1 MAEDSLPPTLDKPS
15 LLRNTS
21 QKDSNQAER
30 QARSAPR
37 PSHDF
42 TPGRHPAQEPAVL
55 QASPQHPEAA
65 EVPQPDSQPAKEL
78 GVQGP
83 TPQQAEPSGPQ
94 SSDPQPTEQM
104 QLSPDTQQANQVPAD
119 DASSTQQTGARNPM
133 STLRVQLPPLVIEP
147 NPPEAPPHLPGQPP
161 PAPVQC
167 TSPTR
172 LSTLLNRSQPR
183 RSPAGPAPPRVSL
196 LAHDLATSRGS
207 RLQHSTGP
215 LSVTHTAQSSP
226 GHFTSS
232 PVQHPSPAATGVS
245 DTGEGL
251 DASSRTPLSPASLPQ
266 ADLDST
272 DPRAAR
278 SQWLAVSRSASRAAS
293 NRSHA
298 ASLGGSF
305 ANVVMRSLKR
315 LATPSTS
322 GSQFGVEGGPRLLQR
337 MHLSLRAS
345 FAGGLRPFLIEEPD
359 ERGTTGRSTAGAN
372 SLKAIFNKE
381 ASSALVVAVKAG
393 DYAAAGEAI
402 RLGADANTVDLPTG
416 RMTPLHFAVSAGRV
430 HTHDPPAFSGSTA
443 AQLTRLLLRYGARAG
458 AGDYMGFTPLH
469 LAAFHNL
476 PGVLDLLL
484 GNLQQQP
491 GRLASLLLLQDS
503 EIKYTPLH
511 CAVEGH
517 HASAVVSL
525 LQAGAAAGL
534 DAKDWTSRTA
544 WNLAAVHYPKF
555 AATLMADLNIALARS
570 SELPA
575 GAVMQ
580 LALELRTLHT
590 VPVVLRAA
598 AKWPDQVWQLMRAAI
613 ASGLVEFVEMLATD
627 IPAVSGGSGFPV
639 AYTCQCSAA
648 WYAAEFVDQQ
658 GAGGITVCPRA
669 LLVVPWGDVMVDL
682 ATRFP
687 DCFKLLIAGL
697 DLVDFHTVVEPF
709 IHGLNFDD
717 EDEEAEEVPSK
728 EHPAHPNSPARVGGG
743 EHSMFA
749 PSMSRPGL
757 AGERGSAQLQGWGL
771 HPERNSVNA
780 TSFKKVAYG
789 LSSLGRAVS
798 RSLARR
804 PRSVAAEEAWPSPD
818 SPHLSPGRAWAKSR
832 TGPKAWDLDQ
842 SSSRRRA
849 GMDPELGTGRPGA
862 GDDDVLSAQARV
874 KSMMS
879 LKSMLVLGKRDEVPA
894 PGDPVGT
901 KNAAH
906 GLPESLKY
914 LLLRALVASLD
925 GLSWRVWQAL
935 VSGLHGSLALELARF
950 PKLFKRLT
958 DSIQNR
964 KVPSWIEDLNH
975 LVSAAIASRTGANVY
990 NIILAMSGW
999 LALNPTCYL
1008 AHLDAWALT
1017 ALAQH
1022 YPDACRRLLSLQ
1034 SQDQNAVKVP
1044 GHLLPARTGDSSS
1057 SMAVFRCADQSQSF
1071 IWQEDGLVVMRALGI
1086 NDMARIERWSLF
1098 GVSFDATLK
1107 LFKATTDRHP
1117 SRLTASYLD
1126 KLLAAGLSG
1135 QDVTKLIQ
1143 LDTDLADVIAGL
1155 RGGLSAHFVHHMLH
1169 RKISYQV
1176 VTEMLGAHLDR
1187 STQWNN
1193 IRHQEIWHRF
1203 PRDSWERGITYEFIR
1218 LFFENWEDYSFDHRF
1233 VDLMFD
1239 SHDPLF
1245 VKLRTA
1251 LEYVNSNKALNVSL
1265 RQDEADIQQARQAR
1279 LISSWT
1285 AVGDAYMEA
1294 TTHVHRR
1301 VLTGLVYCIMHVYIW
1316 LLKELSP
1323 VFTEGTSTSSSQ
1335 HIPRKPTN
1343 HPPHGSS
1350 RHTAPKRTP
1359 VGKQLIESPKVD
1371 ALSETLPMI
1380 YVAQVGKD
1388 DYLRALLAAQAPA
1401 EMFGLPVMEAIINV
1415 KWNAYGWRMLLLLL
1429 MEHLL
1434 FMAFVI
1440 AYLMLIT
1447 TEASACF
1454 GSLNQDDNTTTSD
1467 TPSLQPDGPTLAPPL
1482 APSPPSARQTMS
1494 VPHISLLAQCPQ
1506 GAASL
1511 CLDACLLWM
1520 CALAL
1525 SSYIRQL
1532 QHTGLYFWLRKPNNW
1547 ADLVTCALQ
1556 ASITVSH
1563 VSGRQDALLAM
1574 TSVQVL
1580 LQFLRLGW
1588 YAMLVDRLGSLVRV
1602 ISQIFQASPS
1612 AHDTLFFLLL
1622 LVLLYIGFVLA
1633 LLVLAPPPGSVSS
1646 DGSDLLS
1653 GGQLALKLFTIALG
1667 DIDMP
1672 FLRDVILKTF
1682 ATPWLSFL
1690 LTVAYTV
1697 MLLIVAFNMLV
1708 GIMADTFNRIRSA
1721 ERHEILQAKA
1731 AVLVEIESSLNDD
1744 TLNSIFT
1751 KLLGR
1756 YLHVLQPTQMSAA
1769 HGYMQDPLRDTSC
1782 HQVASMSQLGGSFG
1796 PSRAGSVRNTSVLG
1810 TTSQANA
1817 SLPGANLPSAL
1828 SPASVSRRMSRT
1840 GTSFQSRATGS
1851 GAISVSGSVRPASA
1865 LSSASRPAMR
1875 PRSAFRVAPLEG
1887 LPPSLAAATPPS
1899 WKMGDGRLSR
1909 RPTHSIMRKP
1919 SLRSL
1924 SQLVN
1929 PTDPPSTLT
1938 KRPTVLWN
1946 PQLQAEPEEHGVPL
1960 SAAALAAHQA
1970 PDRVGATQPMVS
1982 TGLPR
1987 LSYAGSIKSR
1997 ESQRLPRPDS
2007 APSSRK
2013 VLSSRSSFGN
2023 QEMATALSKRSAMG
2037 IKHQLSIRN
2046 LDGSDQ
2052 EGSQPSSPSSSAL
2065 MMTAISH
2072 KPRLSLRGSGRI
2084 QRAGSSSEDDNKLHG
2099 SSWAPSTAPSRRT
2112 SARSQRHPFALR
2124 TQPSVQATL
2133 QPASVLLQKRLS
2145 YAGGGI
2151 LTPAEALQVEHNVL
2165 VLEEDDTNT
2174 EDDDDDI
2181 VSDSNSWSGSE
2192 HGGLGAPSAF
2202 EERKQECNA
2211 IIPIMHVP

>member
-1 MAEDSLPPTLDKPS
+1 MRRITQRAASSLSPVVSFRRIIL
-15 LLRNTS
+15 S
-21 QKDSNQAER
+21 QKVMIREHEKYDR
-30 QARSAPR
+30 IL
-37 PSHDF
+37 
-42 TPGRHPAQEPAVL
+42 TEPAVL
-55 QASPQHPEAA
+55 QASPQHPEVP
-65 EVPQPDSQPAKEL
+65 EVPQPDSQPAKQL
-78 GVQGP
+78 GVQGR
-83 TPQQAEPSGPQ
+83 TPQQAEQSGPQ

-104 QLSPDTQQANQVPAD
+104 QSSPDTQQANQVPAD

-315 LATPSTS
+315 LATPSTN
-322 GSQFGVEGGPRLLQR
+322 GSQLGVEGGPRLLQR

-345 FAGGLRPFLIEEPD
+345 FAGGLRPFLTEEPD
-359 ERGTTGRSTAGAN
+359 ERGTTGRST
-372 SLKAIFNKE
+372 
-381 ASSALVVAVKAG
+381 AG

-627 IPAVSGGSGFPV
+627 IPAV
-639 AYTCQCSAA
+639 
-648 WYAAEFVDQQ
+648 
-658 GAGGITVCPRA
+658 CPRA

-717 EDEEAEEVPSK
+717 EDEEVEEVPGK
-728 EHPAHPNSPARVGGG
+728 EHPAQPNSPARVAGG

-780 TSFKKVAYG
+780 TSFKKVAHG

-964 KVPSWIEDLNH
+964 KVPSWIEVATATGPSRLSASNTTHAADDASGPVRSQSSAHAAAGMAFDVEGHSTLDLNH

-990 NIILAMSGW
+990 NIMLAMSGW

-1022 YPDACRRLLSLQ
+1022 YPDACRTNVTLATLVMLCAARNAMACNALQ
-1034 SQDQNAVKVP
+1034 
-1044 GHLLPARTGDSSS
+1044 
-1057 SMAVFRCADQSQSF
+1057 AVFRCADQSQSF
-1071 IWQEDGLVVMRALGI
+1071 VWQEDGLVVMRALGI

-1218 LFFENWEDYSFDHRF
+1218 LFFENW
-1233 VDLMFD
+1233 VMFD

-1294 TTHVHRR
+1294 STHVHRR

-1323 VFTEGTSTSSSQ
+1323 VFTESPSTSSSQ

-1350 RHTAPKRTP
+1350 SHAAPKRTP

-1415 KWNAYGWRMLLLLL
+1415 KFAANDSVHFTYLLRN
-1429 MEHLL
+1429 
-1434 FMAFVI
+1434 
-1440 AYLMLIT
+1440 
-1447 TEASACF
+1447 EA
-1454 GSLNQDDNTTTSD
+1454 
-1467 TPSLQPDGPTLAPPL
+1467 
-1482 APSPPSARQTMS
+1482 
-1494 VPHISLLAQCPQ
+1494 
-1506 GAASL
+1506 
-1511 CLDACLLWM
+1511 
-1520 CALAL
+1520 AL
-1525 SSYIRQL
+1525 SCLTLPAVERL
-1532 QHTGLYFWLRKPNNW
+1532 W
-1547 ADLVTCALQ
+1547 
-1556 ASITVSH
+1556 
-1563 VSGRQDALLAM
+1563 RQDALLAM
-1574 TSVQVL
+1574 TAVQVL
-1580 LQFLRLGW
+1580 LQFLLLGW

-1633 LLVLAPPPGSVSS
+1633 LLVLAPPPGSVSP

-1731 AVLVEIESSLNDD
+1731 AVLVEIESGLNED

-1751 KLLGR
+1751 ALRPEGT
-1756 YLHVLQPTQMSAA
+1756 PTKGHS
-1769 HGYMQDPLRDTSC
+1769 GSCWVDTFTSC
-1782 HQVASMSQLGGSFG
+1782 NLLRCLRLMATCKTPCETQAAIRLEGLLRSNERGLVASMSQLGGSFG
-1796 PSRAGSVRNTSVLG
+1796 PSRAGSMRNTSVLG

-1817 SLPGANLPSAL
+1817 SLPNLPSAL

-1887 LPPSLAAATPPS
+1887 LPPSLAAATTPS

-1924 SQLVN
+1924 SHLVN
-1929 PTDPPSTLT
+1929 PNDPPSTLT

-1970 PDRVGATQPMVS
+1970 PDGVCATQPMVS

-1997 ESQRLPRPDS
+1997 ESQCLPRPDS

-2037 IKHQLSIRN
+2037 IKHQVPIRN

-2052 EGSQPSSPSSSAL
+2052 ECSQPSSPSSSAL
-2065 MMTAISH
+2065 MTTTYSH

-2084 QRAGSSSEDDNKLHG
+2084 QRARSSSEDDNKLHG
-2099 SSWAPSTAPSRRT
+2099 SSWAPSSAPSRRT
-2112 SARSQRHPFALR
+2112 SPRSQRHPFALR

-2151 LTPAEALQVEHNVL
+2151 LTPAEALQVRNCSYLHRGVEHNVL

-2174 EDDDDDI
+2174 EDDDDI

-2192 HGGLGAPSAF
+2192 HGELGAPSAS

>member
-1 MAEDSLPPTLDKPS
+1 MAEDSLPPTPDKS
-15 LLRNTS
+15 VLLRNTS
-21 QKDSNQAER
+21 QRASNKAEQ
-30 QARSAPR
+30 QARSPPR

-42 TPGRHPAQEPAVL
+42 APGRHPAQEPAVL
-55 QASPQHPEAA
+55 QASPQHPEAP

-83 TPQQAEPSGPQ
+83 TPQQAEQSEPQ

-104 QLSPDTQQANQVPAD
+104 QSSPDTQQANQVPAD
-119 DASSTQQTGARNPM
+119 DASSTQQAGARNPM
-133 STLRVQLPPLVIEP
+133 SILRVQLPPLVIEP

-245 DTGEGL
+245 DAGEGL
-251 DASSRTPLSPASLPQ
+251 DVSSRTPLSPASLPQ
-266 ADLDST
+266 ADSDST

-315 LATPSTS
+315 LATPSTN
-322 GSQFGVEGGPRLLQR
+322 GSQLGVDGGPRLLQR

-345 FAGGLRPFLIEEPD
+345 FAGGLRPFLTEEAD

-381 ASSALVVAVKAG
+381 ASAALVVAVKAG

-648 WYAAEFVDQQ
+648 WYAAEFVDQR
-658 GAGGITVCPRA
+658 GSGGITVCPRA

-717 EDEEAEEVPSK
+717 EDEEVEEVPSK
-728 EHPAHPNSPARVGGG
+728 EHPAHPNSPARVGVG

-749 PSMSRPGL
+749 PSMSRPGV

-780 TSFKKVAYG
+780 TSFKKVAHG

-849 GMDPELGTGRPGA
+849 GMDPELGTGRAGA

-964 KVPSWIEDLNH
+964 KVPSWIEVATATGPSRLSASNTTHASDDASGPVRSQSSAHAAAGMAFDVEGHSTLDLNH

-990 NIILAMSGW
+990 NIMLAMSGW

-1022 YPDACRRLLSLQ
+1022 YPDACRTNVTLATLVMPCAPRNAMACNALQ
-1034 SQDQNAVKVP
+1034 
-1044 GHLLPARTGDSSS
+1044 
-1057 SMAVFRCADQSQSF
+1057 AVFRCADQSQSF

-1098 GVSFDATLK
+1098 GVSFDAVSLPSKEDKTLK

-1218 LFFENWEDYSFDHRF
+1218 LFFENW
-1233 VDLMFD
+1233 VMFD

-1251 LEYVNSNKALNVSL
+1251 LEYVNSNKVRKPWHFASGSPSSLLHPGLANARLSAAAQALNVSL

-1294 TTHVHRR
+1294 STHVHRR

-1323 VFTEGTSTSSSQ
+1323 VFTESPSTSSSQ

-1350 RHTAPKRTP
+1350 GHTAPKRTP

-1380 YVAQVGKD
+1380 YVAQ
-1388 DYLRALLAAQAPA
+1388 APA

-1415 KWNAYGWRMLLLLL
+1415 KVCYNING
-1429 MEHLL
+1429 EP
-1434 FMAFVI
+1434 I
-1440 AYLMLIT
+1440 
-1447 TEASACF
+1447 
-1454 GSLNQDDNTTTSD
+1454 
-1467 TPSLQPDGPTLAPPL
+1467 
-1482 APSPPSARQTMS
+1482 
-1494 VPHISLLAQCPQ
+1494 
-1506 GAASL
+1506 
-1511 CLDACLLWM
+1511 
-1520 CALAL
+1520 
-1525 SSYIRQL
+1525 
-1532 QHTGLYFWLRKPNNW
+1532 
-1547 ADLVTCALQ
+1547 
-1556 ASITVSH
+1556 
-1563 VSGRQDALLAM
+1563 GRQDALLAM
-1574 TSVQVL
+1574 TAVQVL

-1612 AHDTLFFLLL
+1612 AH
-1622 LVLLYIGFVLA
+1622 
-1633 LLVLAPPPGSVSS
+1633 VSS
-1646 DGSDLLS
+1646 YTNVYFSLCTGP
-1653 GGQLALKLFTIALG
+1653 GKL
-1667 DIDMP
+1667 
-1672 FLRDVILKTF
+1672 
-1682 ATPWLSFL
+1682 
-1690 LTVAYTV
+1690 
-1697 MLLIVAFNMLV
+1697 
-1708 GIMADTFNRIRSA
+1708 
-1721 ERHEILQAKA
+1721 
-1731 AVLVEIESSLNDD
+1731 
-1744 TLNSIFT
+1744 
-1751 KLLGR
+1751 
-1756 YLHVLQPTQMSAA
+1756 
-1769 HGYMQDPLRDTSC
+1769 
-1782 HQVASMSQLGGSFG
+1782 
-1796 PSRAGSVRNTSVLG
+1796 
-1810 TTSQANA
+1810 
-1817 SLPGANLPSAL
+1817 
-1828 SPASVSRRMSRT
+1828 
-1840 GTSFQSRATGS
+1840 
-1851 GAISVSGSVRPASA
+1851 
-1865 LSSASRPAMR
+1865 
-1875 PRSAFRVAPLEG
+1875 
-1887 LPPSLAAATPPS
+1887 
-1899 WKMGDGRLSR
+1899 
-1909 RPTHSIMRKP
+1909 
-1919 SLRSL
+1919 
-1924 SQLVN
+1924 
-1929 PTDPPSTLT
+1929 
-1938 KRPTVLWN
+1938 
-1946 PQLQAEPEEHGVPL
+1946 
-1960 SAAALAAHQA
+1960 
-1970 PDRVGATQPMVS
+1970 
-1982 TGLPR
+1982 
-1987 LSYAGSIKSR
+1987 
-1997 ESQRLPRPDS
+1997 
-2007 APSSRK
+2007 
-2013 VLSSRSSFGN
+2013 
-2023 QEMATALSKRSAMG
+2023 
-2037 IKHQLSIRN
+2037 
-2046 LDGSDQ
+2046 
-2052 EGSQPSSPSSSAL
+2052 
-2065 MMTAISH
+2065 
-2072 KPRLSLRGSGRI
+2072 
-2084 QRAGSSSEDDNKLHG
+2084 
-2099 SSWAPSTAPSRRT
+2099 
-2112 SARSQRHPFALR
+2112 
-2124 TQPSVQATL
+2124 
-2133 QPASVLLQKRLS
+2133 
-2145 YAGGGI
+2145 
-2151 LTPAEALQVEHNVL
+2151 
-2165 VLEEDDTNT
+2165 
-2174 EDDDDDI
+2174 
-2181 VSDSNSWSGSE
+2181 
-2192 HGGLGAPSAF
+2192 
-2202 EERKQECNA
+2202 
-2211 IIPIMHVP
+2211 